1 MNWREE
7 DMKAAIEAKEIGWLK
22 ASRSFNR
29 LKDEVEA
36 KKAKISAKAKAK
48 EDKKEKDKKKTKEN
62 NCKKKVI
69 AKKGSSRRIINIR
82 DELDPKLLEPDDASD
97 DWSDMD
103 DCTLSN
109 LRDHQ
114 GLSDPDESAN
124 QITLEAEKY
133 FAVYYDVCWY
143 LGRIIS
149 IAEDT
154 CVVKFLKQNLE
165 TFDWPPHED
174 KQVIKKVFYGSIQL
188 KGSGPF
194 TVTRGDYIEI
204 KKAYSLMKK
213 KYLSL

>member
-1 MNWREE
+1 MAEAAWGLVEGPQIAATTHKGPRVHEDFAAFLLAHERQPLLNFPYAVPEE
-7 DMKAAIEAKEIGWLK
+7 LSTSE
-22 ASRSFNR
+22 
-29 LKDEVEA
+29 
-36 KKAKISAKAKAK
+36 
-48 EDKKEKDKKKTKEN
+48 
-62 NCKKKVI
+62 
-69 AKKGSSRRIINIR
+69 
-82 DELDPKLLEPDDASD
+82 DELDPKLLESDDASD

-124 QITLEAEKY
+124 QLTLEAEKY

-154 CVVKFLKQNLE
+154 CVVKFLKENLE

-174 KQVIKKVFYGSIQL
+174 KQVIKKEYVFYGSIQL

-194 TVTRGDYIEI
+194 TETRGDYIEI

-213 KYLSL
+213 KHLSS